1 MVGGAG
7 GGLNIRF
14 CSRTCREFPERTSWV
29 FHRRQCQANRRRA
42 AKAHSARPA
51 PSLIRS
57 LTPLQTP
64 AHYDLILARCR
75 ELFLAKTHDYGTAW
89 RILRLPSVTDQI
101 FIKAN
106 RIRTIQEVGQ
116 QLIADDI
123 DGEFVAII
131 NYCLIALMQLR
142 LTPDAPLDL
151 PAAQVATA
159 YDHEAQANRDLLL
172 AKNHDYGEAWR
183 QMRVSSITDLIL
195 MKLHRV
201 KQLEDIGGAARVSEG
216 VEGSY
221 RDMLNYAV
229 FALILR
235 EPAE

>member
-1 MVGGAG
+1 MAAEGAEK
-7 GGLNIRF
+7 RAK
-14 CSRTCREFPERTSWV
+14 SR
-29 FHRRQCQANRRRA
+29 
-42 AKAHSARPA
+42 KAYAARPA
-51 PSLIRS
+51 L
-57 LTPLQTP
+57 LTYLLSYPLQTP
-64 AHYDLILARCR
+64 AHYDLLLARCR

-106 RIRTIQEVGQ
+106 RIRTIQEAGTQ
-116 QLIADDI
+116 MIADDI

-131 NYCLIALMQLR
+131 NYCLIALMQLH
-142 LTPDAPLDL
+142 LPSHAPLDL
-151 PAAQVATA
+151 PAAEVATA
-159 YDHEAQANRDLLL
+159 YDHETQANRDLLL

-183 QMRVSSITDLIL
+183 QMRVTSITDLIL

-201 KQLEDIGGAARVSEG
+201 KQLEDIGGAAWVSEG

-235 EPAE
+235 EEAAGEAAKA

>member
-1 MVGGAG
+1 M
-7 GGLNIRF
+7 
-14 CSRTCREFPERTSWV
+14 
-29 FHRRQCQANRRRA
+29 
-42 AKAHSARPA
+42 
-51 PSLIRS
+51 
-57 LTPLQTP
+57 QTP

-106 RIRTIQEVGQ
+106 RIRTIQEAGKQ
-116 QLIADDI
+116 MIADDI

-142 LTPDAPLDL
+142 LPPSAPLDL
-151 PAAQVATA
+151 PAAEVAAA
-159 YDHEAQANRDLLL
+159 YDQETQANRDLLL

-183 QMRVSSITDLIL
+183 HMRVSSITDLIL

-201 KQLEDIGGAARVSEG
+201 KQLEDIGGVAWVSEG

-235 EPAE
+235 EEAAGGVVEG

>member
-1 MVGGAG
+1 M
-7 GGLNIRF
+7 
-14 CSRTCREFPERTSWV
+14 
-29 FHRRQCQANRRRA
+29 
-42 AKAHSARPA
+42 
-51 PSLIRS
+51 
-57 LTPLQTP
+57 QTP

-106 RIRTIQEVGQ
+106 RIRTIQEAGTQ
-116 QLIADDI
+116 MIADDVE
-123 DGEFVAII
+123 GEFVAII

-142 LTPDAPLDL
+142 LPATAPLDL
-151 PAAQVATA
+151 PPTEVAAA
-159 YDHEAQANRDLLL
+159 YEHENAQNRDLLL

-201 KQLEDIGGAARVSEG
+201 KQLENIGGAALVSES

-229 FALILR
+229 FALILS
-235 EPAE
+235 EVK

>member
-1 MVGGAG
+1 MTTA
-7 GGLNIRF
+7 
-14 CSRTCREFPERTSWV
+14 
-29 FHRRQCQANRRRA
+29 
-42 AKAHSARPA
+42 
-51 PSLIRS
+51 
-57 LTPLQTP
+57 
-64 AHYDLILARCR
+64 AHYDLILTRCR
-75 ELFLAKTHDYGTAW
+75 DLFLAKTHDYGTAW

-116 QLIADDI
+116 QMIADDV

-142 LTPDAPLDL
+142 LPASAPLDL
-151 PAAQVATA
+151 PATQVATA
-159 YDHEAQANRDLLL
+159 YDHENGINRDLLL

-201 KQLEDIGGAARVSEG
+201 KQLEDIGGAALVSES

-235 EPAE
+235 EEKQGASE

>member
-1 MVGGAG
+1 M
-7 GGLNIRF
+7 
-14 CSRTCREFPERTSWV
+14 TTPE
-29 FHRRQCQANRRRA
+29 
-42 AKAHSARPA
+42 
-51 PSLIRS
+51 
-57 LTPLQTP
+57 
-64 AHYDLILARCR
+64 HYDLLLARCR
-75 ELFLAKTHDYGTAW
+75 QLFLAKTHDYGTAW

-106 RIRTIQEVGQ
+106 RIRTIQEVGAQ
-116 QLIADDI
+116 QVADGVD
-123 DGEFVAII
+123 DEFVAIV
-131 NYCLIALMQLR
+131 NYCLIALMQLH
-142 LTPDAPLDL
+142 LPADAPLEL
-151 PAAQVATA
+151 APEAVAAA
-159 YDHEAQANRDLLL
+159 YDQEAAGNRRLLL

-201 KQLEDIGGAARVSEG
+201 KQLENLGGAAQVSEG

-235 EPAE
+235 GA

>member
-1 MVGGAG
+1 
-7 GGLNIRF
+7 
-14 CSRTCREFPERTSWV
+14 
-29 FHRRQCQANRRRA
+29 
-42 AKAHSARPA
+42 
-51 PSLIRS
+51 
-57 LTPLQTP
+57 LTT
-64 AHYDLILARCR
+64 ADHYDLILARCR
-75 ELFLAKTHDYGTAW
+75 ALFLAKTHDYGTAW

-106 RIRTIQEVGQ
+106 RIRTIQEAGTQ
-116 QLIADDI
+116 MIADDVE
-123 DGEFVAII
+123 GEFVAII

-142 LTPDAPLDL
+142 LPATAPLDL
-151 PAAQVATA
+151 PTAEVAAA
-159 YDHEAQANRDLLL
+159 YDYENAQNRDLLL

-201 KQLEDIGGAARVSEG
+201 KQLENIGGAALVSES

-229 FALILR
+229 FALILS
-235 EPAE
+235 EVK

>member
-1 MVGGAG
+1 VAAEGAEK
-7 GGLNIRF
+7 RAK
-14 CSRTCREFPERTSWV
+14 SR
-29 FHRRQCQANRRRA
+29 
-42 AKAHSARPA
+42 KAYAARPA
-51 PSLIRS
+51 LLTYLPSY
-57 LTPLQTP
+57 PLQTP
-64 AHYDLILARCR
+64 AHYDLLLARCR

-106 RIRTIQEVGQ
+106 RIRTIQEAGTQ
-116 QLIADDI
+116 MIADDI

-131 NYCLIALMQLR
+131 NYCLIALMQLH
-142 LTPDAPLDL
+142 LPPHAPLDL
-151 PAAQVATA
+151 PAAEVATA
-159 YDHEAQANRDLLL
+159 YDHETQANRDLLL

-183 QMRVSSITDLIL
+183 QMRVTSITDLIL

-201 KQLEDIGGAARVSEG
+201 KQLEDIGGAAWVSEG

-235 EPAE
+235 EEAASEAAKA